1 MRSLL
6 RFFNHSTWAASR
18 GYRFLSL
25 LCLEAWCLVP
35 RCSCILVSSTLF
47 RRSLLWALSL
57 FKDWVYFG
65 CLSLSFS
72 FFSSVSIIQFATISM
87 VRVVMDIFINQN
99 ASKLFI
105 DFLLCVLLKSG
116 TRGFFVLARV
126 CSYCAGVNI
135 YKLYDTS
142 PWWAMDH
149 RHPRS
154 VRSLRCSCAC
164 LSLKPAKCTAKR
176 PPLK

>member
-1 MRSLL
+1 M
-6 RFFNHSTWAASR
+6 SR
-18 GYRFLSL
+18 GVHAFWFPPLFLD
-25 LCLEAWCLVP
+25 A
-35 RCSCILVSSTLF
+35 R
-47 RRSLLWALSL
+47 LLWALLL

-135 YKLYDTS
+135 PIRGT
-142 PWWAMDH
+142 PG
-149 RHPRS
+149 RNS
-154 VRSLRCSCAC
+154 VSTSLRECVFPRLPSASRQAPCNPIFFFFF
-164 LSLKPAKCTAKR
+164 LLTTPRTR
-176 PPLK
+176 TPVLFRFYV